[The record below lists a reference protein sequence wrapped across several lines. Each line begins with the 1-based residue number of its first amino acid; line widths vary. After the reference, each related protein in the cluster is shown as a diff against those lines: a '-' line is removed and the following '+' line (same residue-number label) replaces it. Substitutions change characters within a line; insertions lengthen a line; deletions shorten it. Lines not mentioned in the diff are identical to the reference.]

1 MAMILRVDEMADA
14 LLQLDHPDAG
24 ALRDQL
30 VAQANLAGQIL
41 QDSLKV
47 KVAPAGW
54 DHAALGGAACAF
66 TPGRKRQ
73 KCPEILAQ
81 FDSAAEFNA
90 EAA

>member
-1 MAMILRVDEMADA
+1 MAMILRVDEMVDA

-54 DHAALGGAACAF
+54 DHAALGGGAMTDRVLTDPA
-66 TPGRKRQ
+66 TVDGLRGRLVPRVG
-73 KCPEILAQ
+73 
-81 FDSAAEFNA
+81 
-90 EAA
+90 